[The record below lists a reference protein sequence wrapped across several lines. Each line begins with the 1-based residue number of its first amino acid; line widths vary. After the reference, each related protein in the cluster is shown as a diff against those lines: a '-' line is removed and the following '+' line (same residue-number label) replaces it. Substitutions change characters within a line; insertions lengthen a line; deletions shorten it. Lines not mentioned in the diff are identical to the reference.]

1 MYYEDEIEEHIEE
14 PDRVAIVIKCTN
26 PNCYTSF
33 KRESI
38 SLMNGEFSCPCC
50 GWEEYN
56 RIELPYPKKRKDH
69 IEFINRYNEDYE

>member
-38 SLMNGEFSCPCC
+38 SLMNGEFS
-50 GWEEYN
+50 
-56 RIELPYPKKRKDH
+56 
-69 IEFINRYNEDYE
+69 